1 MRYAKIA
8 PPCSIGY
15 PSVSLFDPRQ
25 HGAVPIVEMLQ
36 VSDTKLQDSVL
47 KVSHRDSVGHGVI
60 GITPGSIS
68 SFRSAEDSPGGVAV
82 SPSIHRRFRCQE
94 MSKRPR
100 NCTRTLNLRDEL
112 SQTFPQV

>member
-1 MRYAKIA
+1 MQRYMFKLLLQLKEQIA

-47 KVSHRDSVGHGVI
+47 KVSHRDSVGAWGDRNNPWKHLLL
-60 GITPGSIS
+60 P
-68 SFRSAEDSPGGVAV
+68 EC
-82 SPSIHRRFRCQE
+82 RRL
-94 MSKRPR
+94 
-100 NCTRTLNLRDEL
+100 TRG
-112 SQTFPQV
+112 